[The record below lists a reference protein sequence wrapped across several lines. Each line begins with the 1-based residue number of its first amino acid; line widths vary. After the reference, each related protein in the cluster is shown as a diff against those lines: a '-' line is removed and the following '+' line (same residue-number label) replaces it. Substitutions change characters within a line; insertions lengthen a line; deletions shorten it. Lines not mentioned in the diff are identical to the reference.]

1 MPSEVLLI
9 NSNITKP
16 PVSPVGLEYVGEA
29 LAEHHLSIKVLDL
42 TFKSDWQAA
51 LRQELSDSDPSIIGI
66 TVRNTDD
73 CSYVSKQSYLPLIQT
88 MTTEIKQ
95 LSQSPIVLGGVG
107 FSIMPQPILEL
118 TGVDLGIIGDGEQTF
133 TYLVKCIQQKR
144 EYLDLPNLVYQH
156 QGKIVANKRI
166 DGQLDEMPFPRR
178 RLIDNKR
185 YQELGAMVG
194 IETKRGCGQKC
205 IYCADPVAKGNNMR
219 LRPPK
224 LVIQELKDLLTQGVS
239 WLHLSDSEFNLPLD
253 HAKEICMAIINAG
266 IHDQL
271 KWYCYCSPIPFD
283 VELAHLMKCA
293 GCYGINFGVDSLCDQ
308 QLRRIGRKHT
318 IGDIQ
323 RLVKHLKREQ
333 LNYMFD
339 LLIGGPAE
347 TPETVKTS
355 FDKIR
360 KLNIPLVGIS
370 VGVRIYPKTSLA
382 KSIVDGQ
389 LIKGLSPQN
398 ASHNF
403 SAPTFFVSPYLGQDP
418 ILLLKEYIGEDP
430 RFLFLSSP
438 SDTGS
443 YNYAGD
449 DLLCTT
455 IKQGARG
462 AYWDII
468 SRNPKVFR

>member
-1 MPSEVLLI
+1 MPQEVLLI
-9 NSNITKP
+9 NSNMTKP

-29 LAEHHLSIKVLDL
+29 LVEHHLPVKVLDL
-42 TFKSDWQAA
+42 SFISDWQAT
-51 LRQELSDSDPSIIGI
+51 LRQELSNNEPSIIGI

-73 CSYVSKQSYLPLIQT
+73 CSYVSKQSYLPLIKA

-95 LSQSPIVLGGVG
+95 LCQSPIVLGGIG
-107 FSIMPQPILEL
+107 FSIMPQTILEL
-118 TGVDLGIIGDGEQTF
+118 TGVDLGIVGDGEQAF
-133 TYLVKCIQQKR
+133 TSLVKRTLDKN
-144 EYLDLPNLVYQH
+144 EYFDLPNLIYRR
-156 QGKIVANKRI
+156 QGKIVINNRI
-166 DGQLDEMPFPRR
+166 DGQLEELPLPRR

-185 YQELGAMVG
+185 YQDLGAMVG

-205 IYCADPVAKGNNMR
+205 IYCADPVAKGKKIR
-219 LRPPK
+219 LRPPE

-239 WLHLSDSEFNLPLD
+239 WLHLSDSEFNLPLN
-253 HAKEICMAIINAG
+253 HAKEICTAIINTG
-266 IHDQL
+266 IQNKL

-283 VELAHLMKCA
+283 AELAHLMKHA
-293 GCYGINFGVDSLCDQ
+293 GCQGINFGVDSLCSQ
-308 QLRRIGRKHT
+308 QLIRIGRKHT

-323 RLVKHLKREQ
+323 QLVQLLKREQ

-339 LLIGGPAE
+339 LLIGGPGE

-360 KLNIPLVGIS
+360 TSNIPLVGIS
-370 VGVRIYPKTSLA
+370 VGIRIYPGTSLA
-382 KSIVDGQ
+382 KSIVNGY
-389 LIKGLSPQN
+389 LNEGLSPRN

-403 SAPTFFVSPYLGQDP
+403 STPTFFVSPCLGETP
-418 ILLLKEYIGEDP
+418 FLLLKEFIGDDP

-449 DLLCTT
+449 KLLFKK
-455 IKQGARG
+455 IQHGARG

-468 SRNPKVFR
+468 SKNP